1 MDDTQRTG
9 WQKRILLFLTSQ
21 CITLFGSTLV
31 QMAIVW
37 YATMQ
42 TASGVWVAAFTV
54 GSYLPQFLISFI
66 GGVWADRYHRKKLI
80 IGADMLI
87 AFATFIMVL
96 AIPHISSEPALLG
109 GLLVMSVVR
118 SFGAGI
124 QTPAVNAV
132 IPQLVPAQQLMRYN
146 GINATMQSVVN
157 FAAPAAAGAVFAV
170 STLRTTLMIDI
181 VTAVL
186 GTGLLSCLV
195 LPKQDTSF
203 EKSGVLSDM
212 KIGVR
217 YAFSD
222 RGIGKLLIIYGL
234 FTFFCVPAGY
244 LAGLLVRRGIRG
256 YLLVSYGSRSRGVR
270 GHDGGRSR
278 YEYMGRLPEPGKD
291 FSGRAFG
298 VWFLCDRYGLF
309 KEFYSLS
316 WIDGVLRSC
325 IDNGADR
332 DYHDAA
338 GENRYLYA
346 RACLWL
352 TDAAL
357 DCRVFGLLGTMY
369 AGFLPLGMAVFGPLA
384 DILPLQWIMIGS
396 GIALILIAVITYFHQ
411 VLKGVN

>member
-1 MDDTQRTG
+1 MDDTQCTG

-31 QMAIVW
+31 QMALIW

-42 TASGVWVAAFTV
+42 TSSGVWVAAFTV

-181 VTAVL
+181 VTAIM

-244 LAGLLVRRGIRG
+244 LAGLLVRRVFGDTYW
-256 YLLVSYGSRSRGVR
+256 YLTAVEVVGFAGMMAGGVAMSTWGGFRSREKTLAAG
-270 GHDGGRSR
+270 
-278 YEYMGRLPEPGKD
+278 LL
-291 FSGRAFG
+291 AFG
-298 VWFLCDRYGLF
+298 SFAIGMGFSKNFILYLGLMAFYG
-309 KEFYSLS
+309 
-316 WIDGVLRSC
+316 V
-325 IDNGADR
+325 A
-332 DYHDAA
+332 
-338 GENRYLYA
+338 
-346 RACLWL
+346 L
-352 TDAAL
+352 TMVQTAITTMLQERTDTSMQG
-357 DCRVFGLLGTMY
+357 RVFGLLGTMY

-396 GIALILIAVITYFHQ
+396 GIALILIAVITYSHQ
-411 VLKGVN
+411 VLKGLN

>member
-1 MDDTQRTG
+1 MDDTQCTG

-31 QMAIVW
+31 QMALVW

-96 AIPHISSEPALLG
+96 AIPHISSEPAMLG

-244 LAGLLVRRGIRG
+244 LAGLLVRRVFGDTYW
-256 YLLVSYGSRSRGVR
+256 YLTAVEVVGFAGMMAGGVAMSTWGGFRSREKTLAAG
-270 GHDGGRSR
+270 
-278 YEYMGRLPEPGKD
+278 LL
-291 FSGRAFG
+291 AFG
-298 VWFLCDRYGLF
+298 SFAIGMGFSKNFILYLGLMAFYG
-309 KEFYSLS
+309 
-316 WIDGVLRSC
+316 V
-325 IDNGADR
+325 A
-332 DYHDAA
+332 
-338 GENRYLYA
+338 
-346 RACLWL
+346 L
-352 TDAAL
+352 TMVQTAITTMLQERTDTSMQG
-357 DCRVFGLLGTMY
+357 RVFGLLGTMY
-369 AGFLPLGMAVFGPLA
+369 AGFLPIGMAVFGPLA
-384 DILPLQWIMIGS
+384 DIVPLQWIMIGS
-396 GIALILIAVITYFHQ
+396 GIALILIAVITYSHR

>member
-1 MDDTQRTG
+1 MDDTQCTG

-31 QMAIVW
+31 QMALIW

-42 TASGVWVAAFTV
+42 TSSGVWVAAFTV

-181 VTAVL
+181 VTAIM

-203 EKSGVLSDM
+203 EKSGVFSDM

-217 YAFSD
+217 YPFSD
-222 RGIGKLLIIYGL
+222 RVIGKLLIIYGL

-244 LAGLLVRRGIRG
+244 LAGLLVRRVFGDTYW
-256 YLLVSYGSRSRGVR
+256 YLTAVEVVGFAGMMAGGVAMSTWGGFRSREKTLAAG
-270 GHDGGRSR
+270 
-278 YEYMGRLPEPGKD
+278 LL
-291 FSGRAFG
+291 AFG
-298 VWFLCDRYGLF
+298 SFAIGMGFSKNFILYLGLMAFYG
-309 KEFYSLS
+309 
-316 WIDGVLRSC
+316 V
-325 IDNGADR
+325 A
-332 DYHDAA
+332 
-338 GENRYLYA
+338 
-346 RACLWL
+346 L
-352 TDAAL
+352 TMVQTAITTMLQERTDTSMQG
-357 DCRVFGLLGTMY
+357 RVFGLLGTMY
-369 AGFLPLGMAVFGPLA
+369 AGFLPLGMTVFGPLA

>member
-9 WQKRILLFLTSQ
+9 WQKRILLFLASQ

-31 QMAIVW
+31 QMALVW

-87 AFATFIMVL
+87 ACATFIMVL

-132 IPQLVPAQQLMRYN
+132 IPQLVPAGQLMRYN
-146 GINATMQSVVN
+146 GINAAMQSVVN

-181 VTAVL
+181 VTAIL
-186 GTGLLSCLV
+186 GTGVMSCLA
-195 LPKQDTSF
+195 LPKQDAFSYRTPLLKQVSIF
-203 EKSGVLSDM
+203 SDIKTGV
-212 KIGVR
+212 G

-222 RGIGKLLIIYGL
+222 RLIGKLLIIYGL

-244 LAGLLVRRGIRG
+244 LAGLLVRRVFGDTYW
-256 YLLVSYGSRSRGVR
+256 YLTAVEVVGFAGMMAGGVAMSIWGGLRSRGKTLAA
-270 GHDGGRSR
+270 G
-278 YEYMGRLPEPGKD
+278 LL
-291 FSGRAFG
+291 AFG
-298 VWFLCDRYGLF
+298 SFAIGMGFSKNFILYLGWMAFYG
-309 KEFYSLS
+309 
-316 WIDGVLRSC
+316 V
-325 IDNGADR
+325 A
-332 DYHDAA
+332 
-338 GENRYLYA
+338 
-346 RACLWL
+346 L
-352 TDAAL
+352 TMVQTAITTMLQEKTDTSMQG
-357 DCRVFGLLGTMY
+357 RVFGLLGTMY

-396 GIALILIAVITYFHQ
+396 GIALILIAGITYQ
-411 VLKGVN
+411 ANVS

>member
-244 LAGLLVRRGIRG
+244 LAGLLVRRVFGDTYW
-256 YLLVSYGSRSRGVR
+256 YLTAVEVVGFAGMMAGGVAMSTWGGFRSREKTLAAG
-270 GHDGGRSR
+270 
-278 YEYMGRLPEPGKD
+278 LL
-291 FSGRAFG
+291 AFG
-298 VWFLCDRYGLF
+298 SFAIGMGFSKNFILYPGLMAFYG
-309 KEFYSLS
+309 
-316 WIDGVLRSC
+316 V
-325 IDNGADR
+325 A
-332 DYHDAA
+332 
-338 GENRYLYA
+338 
-346 RACLWL
+346 L
-352 TDAAL
+352 TMVQTAITTMLQERTDTSMQG
-357 DCRVFGLLGTMY
+357 RVFGLLGTMY

>member
-1 MDDTQRTG
+1 MDDTQRIG

-31 QMAIVW
+31 QMALIW

-42 TASGVWVAAFTV
+42 TSSGVWVAAFTV

-96 AIPHISSEPALLG
+96 AIPHILSEPALLG

-244 LAGLLVRRGIRG
+244 LAGLLVRRVFGDTYW
-256 YLLVSYGSRSRGVR
+256 YLTAVEVVGFAGMMAGGVAMSTWGGFRSRGKTLAA
-270 GHDGGRSR
+270 G
-278 YEYMGRLPEPGKD
+278 LL
-291 FSGRAFG
+291 AFG
-298 VWFLCDRYGLF
+298 SFAIGMGFSKNFILYLGLMAFYG
-309 KEFYSLS
+309 
-316 WIDGVLRSC
+316 V
-325 IDNGADR
+325 A
-332 DYHDAA
+332 
-338 GENRYLYA
+338 
-346 RACLWL
+346 L
-352 TDAAL
+352 TMVQTAITTMLQERTDTSMQG
-357 DCRVFGLLGTMY
+357 RVFGLLGTMY

>member
-1 MDDTQRTG
+1 MDDTQCTG

-31 QMAIVW
+31 QMALVW

-181 VTAVL
+181 VTAIM

-244 LAGLLVRRGIRG
+244 LAGLLVRRVFGDTYW
-256 YLLVSYGSRSRGVR
+256 YLTAVEVVGFAGMMAGGVAMSTWGGFRSRGKTLAA
-270 GHDGGRSR
+270 G
-278 YEYMGRLPEPGKD
+278 LL
-291 FSGRAFG
+291 AFG
-298 VWFLCDRYGLF
+298 SFAIGMGFSKNFILYLGLMAFYG
-309 KEFYSLS
+309 
-316 WIDGVLRSC
+316 V
-325 IDNGADR
+325 A
-332 DYHDAA
+332 
-338 GENRYLYA
+338 
-346 RACLWL
+346 L
-352 TDAAL
+352 TMVQTAITTMLQERTDTSMQG
-357 DCRVFGLLGTMY
+357 RVFGLLGTMY
-369 AGFLPLGMAVFGPLA
+369 AGFLPLGMTVFGPLA

>member
-203 EKSGVLSDM
+203 EKSGVFSDM

-244 LAGLLVRRGIRG
+244 LAGLLVRRVFGDTYW
-256 YLLVSYGSRSRGVR
+256 YLTAVEVVGFAGMMAGGVAMSTWGGFRSREKTLAAG
-270 GHDGGRSR
+270 
-278 YEYMGRLPEPGKD
+278 LL
-291 FSGRAFG
+291 AFG
-298 VWFLCDRYGLF
+298 SFAIGMGFSKNFILYLGLMAFYG
-309 KEFYSLS
+309 
-316 WIDGVLRSC
+316 V
-325 IDNGADR
+325 A
-332 DYHDAA
+332 
-338 GENRYLYA
+338 
-346 RACLWL
+346 L
-352 TDAAL
+352 TMVQTAITTMLQERTDTSMQG
-357 DCRVFGLLGTMY
+357 RVFGLLGTMY

>member
-1 MDDTQRTG
+1 MDDTQCTG

-31 QMAIVW
+31 QMALVW
-37 YATMQ
+37 YVPMQ
-42 TASGVWVAAFTV
+42 KSSRRWFAAFTV

-181 VTAVL
+181 VTAIM

-203 EKSGVLSDM
+203 EKSGVFSDM

-244 LAGLLVRRGIRG
+244 LAGLLVRRIFGDTYW
-256 YLLVSYGSRSRGVR
+256 YLTAVEVVGFAGMMAGGVAMSTWGGFRSRGKTLAA
-270 GHDGGRSR
+270 G
-278 YEYMGRLPEPGKD
+278 LL
-291 FSGRAFG
+291 AFG
-298 VWFLCDRYGLF
+298 SFAIGMGFSKNFILYLGLMAFYG
-309 KEFYSLS
+309 
-316 WIDGVLRSC
+316 V
-325 IDNGADR
+325 A
-332 DYHDAA
+332 
-338 GENRYLYA
+338 
-346 RACLWL
+346 L
-352 TDAAL
+352 TMVQTAITTMLQERTDTSMQG
-357 DCRVFGLLGTMY
+357 RVFGLLGTMY

>member
-244 LAGLLVRRGIRG
+244 LAGLLVRRVFGDTYW
-256 YLLVSYGSRSRGVR
+256 YLTAVEVVGFAGMMAGGVAMSTWGGFRSREKTLAAG
-270 GHDGGRSR
+270 
-278 YEYMGRLPEPGKD
+278 LL
-291 FSGRAFG
+291 AFG
-298 VWFLCDRYGLF
+298 SFAIGMGFSKNFILYLGLMAFYG
-309 KEFYSLS
+309 
-316 WIDGVLRSC
+316 V
-325 IDNGADR
+325 A
-332 DYHDAA
+332 
-338 GENRYLYA
+338 
-346 RACLWL
+346 L
-352 TDAAL
+352 TMVQTAITTMLQERTDTSMQG
-357 DCRVFGLLGTMY
+357 RVFGLLGTMY

>member
-1 MDDTQRTG
+1 
-9 WQKRILLFLTSQ
+9 
-21 CITLFGSTLV
+21 
-31 QMAIVW
+31 
-37 YATMQ
+37 
-42 TASGVWVAAFTV
+42 
-54 GSYLPQFLISFI
+54 
-66 GGVWADRYHRKKLI
+66 
-80 IGADMLI
+80 MLI

-186 GTGLLSCLV
+186 GTGLLSCVV

-203 EKSGVLSDM
+203 EKSGVFSDM

-244 LAGLLVRRGIRG
+244 LAGLLVRRVFGDTYW
-256 YLLVSYGSRSRGVR
+256 YLTAVEVVGFAGMMAGGVAMSTWGGFRSRGKTLAA
-270 GHDGGRSR
+270 G
-278 YEYMGRLPEPGKD
+278 LL
-291 FSGRAFG
+291 AFG
-298 VWFLCDRYGLF
+298 SFAIGMGFSKNFILYLGLMAFYG
-309 KEFYSLS
+309 
-316 WIDGVLRSC
+316 V
-325 IDNGADR
+325 A
-332 DYHDAA
+332 
-338 GENRYLYA
+338 
-346 RACLWL
+346 L
-352 TDAAL
+352 TMVQTAITTMLQERTDTSMQG
-357 DCRVFGLLGTMY
+357 RVFGLLGTMY
-369 AGFLPLGMAVFGPLA
+369 ASFLPIGMAVFGPLA
-384 DILPLQWIMIGS
+384 DIVPLQWIMIGS
-396 GIALILIAVITYFHQ
+396 GIALILIAVITYSHQ
-411 VLKGVN
+411 VLKGLN

>member
-31 QMAIVW
+31 QMALVW

-181 VTAVL
+181 VTAIM

-244 LAGLLVRRGIRG
+244 LAGLLVRRVFGDTYW
-256 YLLVSYGSRSRGVR
+256 YLTAVEVVGFAGMMAGGVAMSTWGGFRSRGKTLAA
-270 GHDGGRSR
+270 G
-278 YEYMGRLPEPGKD
+278 LL
-291 FSGRAFG
+291 AFG
-298 VWFLCDRYGLF
+298 SFAIGMGFSKNFILYLGLMAFYG
-309 KEFYSLS
+309 
-316 WIDGVLRSC
+316 V
-325 IDNGADR
+325 A
-332 DYHDAA
+332 
-338 GENRYLYA
+338 
-346 RACLWL
+346 L
-352 TDAAL
+352 TMVQTAITTMLQERTDTSMQG
-357 DCRVFGLLGTMY
+357 RVFGLLGTMY
-369 AGFLPLGMAVFGPLA
+369 AGFLPLGMTVFGPLA

-396 GIALILIAVITYFHQ
+396 GIALILIAVITYSHQ
-411 VLKGVN
+411 VLKGLN

>member
-244 LAGLLVRRGIRG
+244 LAGLLVRRVFGDTYW
-256 YLLVSYGSRSRGVR
+256 YLTAVEVVGFAGMMAGGVAMSTWGGFRSREKTLAAG
-270 GHDGGRSR
+270 
-278 YEYMGRLPEPGKD
+278 LL
-291 FSGRAFG
+291 AFG
-298 VWFLCDRYGLF
+298 SFAIGMGFSKNFILYLGLMAFYG
-309 KEFYSLS
+309 
-316 WIDGVLRSC
+316 V
-325 IDNGADR
+325 A
-332 DYHDAA
+332 
-338 GENRYLYA
+338 
-346 RACLWL
+346 L
-352 TDAAL
+352 TMVQTAITTMLQERTDTSMQG
-357 DCRVFGLLGTMY
+357 RVFGLLGTMY
-369 AGFLPLGMAVFGPLA
+369 AGFLPIGMAVFGPLA

>member
-186 GTGLLSCLV
+186 GTGLLSCVV

-244 LAGLLVRRGIRG
+244 LAGLLVRRVFGDTYW
-256 YLLVSYGSRSRGVR
+256 YLTAVEVVGFAGMMAGGVAMSTWGGFRSREKTLAAG
-270 GHDGGRSR
+270 
-278 YEYMGRLPEPGKD
+278 LL
-291 FSGRAFG
+291 AFG
-298 VWFLCDRYGLF
+298 SFAIGMGFSKNFILYLGLMAFYG
-309 KEFYSLS
+309 
-316 WIDGVLRSC
+316 V
-325 IDNGADR
+325 A
-332 DYHDAA
+332 
-338 GENRYLYA
+338 
-346 RACLWL
+346 L
-352 TDAAL
+352 TMVQTAITTMLQERTDTSMQG
-357 DCRVFGLLGTMY
+357 RVFGLLGTMY

-384 DILPLQWIMIGS
+384 DIVPLQWIMIGS
-396 GIALILIAVITYFHQ
+396 GIALILIAVITYSHQ
-411 VLKGVN
+411 VLKGLN

>member
-31 QMAIVW
+31 QMAIIW

-42 TASGVWVAAFTV
+42 TSSGVWVAAFTV

-244 LAGLLVRRGIRG
+244 LAGLLVRRVFGDTYW
-256 YLLVSYGSRSRGVR
+256 YLTAVEVVGFAGMMAGGVAMSTWGGFRSREKTLAAG
-270 GHDGGRSR
+270 
-278 YEYMGRLPEPGKD
+278 LL
-291 FSGRAFG
+291 AFG
-298 VWFLCDRYGLF
+298 SFAIGMGFSKNFILYLGLMAFYG
-309 KEFYSLS
+309 
-316 WIDGVLRSC
+316 V
-325 IDNGADR
+325 A
-332 DYHDAA
+332 
-338 GENRYLYA
+338 
-346 RACLWL
+346 L
-352 TDAAL
+352 TMVQTAITTMLQERTDTSMQG
-357 DCRVFGLLGTMY
+357 RVFGLLGTMY

>member
-1 MDDTQRTG
+1 MDDTQRIG

-244 LAGLLVRRGIRG
+244 LAGLLVRRVFGDTYW
-256 YLLVSYGSRSRGVR
+256 YLTAVEVVGFAGMMAGGVAMSTWGGFRSREKTLAAGLLAFGSFAIGMGFSKNFILYLGLMAFYGVALTMVQTAITTMLQEKT
-270 GHDGGRSR
+270 DGS
-278 YEYMGRLPEPGKD
+278 MQGRL
-291 FSGRAFG
+291 
-298 VWFLCDRYGLF
+298 
-309 KEFYSLS
+309 
-316 WIDGVLRSC
+316 
-325 IDNGADR
+325 
-332 DYHDAA
+332 
-338 GENRYLYA
+338 
-346 RACLWL
+346 
-352 TDAAL
+352 
-357 DCRVFGLLGTMY
+357 FGLLNTMY
-369 AGFLPLGMAVFGPLA
+369 AGFLPMGMAIFGPLA
-384 DILPLQWIMIGS
+384 DRIPLEWIM
-396 GIALILIAVITYFHQ
+396 TFFR
-411 VLKGVN
+411 